1 MGLHEGLLDH
11 RLIFFARR
19 MYCRHMWCTCVESGP
34 RVGSVWGN
42 GDQVGTRHVSSAWHL
57 GPRTSLCLHHDHVA
71 WMDEYDPSH
80 LSHDVW
86 RSSMRADSHHLQAT
100 RHCNVIQTSRAL
112 PFPSSPSLS
121 IIVLRCPSLFI
132 VVHHFLHRCLSISS
146 SWFIDVR
153 RWCVSCRW
161 CGSAFG
167 WIGTSLRFR
176 LEAPS
181 VSHLQ
186 SNRQWIP
193 FETHPSSAEET
204 TPTSTIH
211 MDDRAHA
218 RLAPPLAKRKTAQEG
233 GNQEGDLQFALPA
246 VEDVRGRSV
255 RHVGISCNTS

>member
-1 MGLHEGLLDH
+1 
-11 RLIFFARR
+11 
-19 MYCRHMWCTCVESGP
+19 
-34 RVGSVWGN
+34 
-42 GDQVGTRHVSSAWHL
+42 
-57 GPRTSLCLHHDHVA
+57 
-71 WMDEYDPSH
+71 MDEYDPSH
-80 LSHDVW
+80 LSRDVR
-86 RSSMRADSHHLQAT
+86 RSSMHVDDHHVHAT
-100 RHCNVIQTSRAL
+100 RHCNVVQTSRAL

-121 IIVLRCPSLFI
+121 IIVLRCPSLFT
-132 VVHHFLHRCLSISS
+132 VVHHFLHRCSSISS
-146 SWFIDVR
+146 SWFIDVS

-255 RHVGISCNTS
+255 RHVGIACTRRRTHLLTTTDVRATDACSWMRFKGKPWSSSNRPMEPPRWDSSFKAV